1 MCEDTEVLQ
10 YAKITTLGKARIHST
25 TTPLAMQESRDSL
38 RAADESI
45 KWLVLIGSIYSS
57 TKQCWK
63 KELFS
68 AFSAAAQ
75 VVGFKL

>member
-10 YAKITTLGKARIHST
+10 YAKITTLGKAGIHST
-25 TTPLAMQESRDSL
+25 TTLLAMQESRDSL

-45 KWLVLIGSIYSS
+45 KWLRLIGSIYFS

-63 KELFS
+63 KKYLVLF
-68 AFSAAAQ
+68 Q
-75 VVGFKL
+75 QQLKW